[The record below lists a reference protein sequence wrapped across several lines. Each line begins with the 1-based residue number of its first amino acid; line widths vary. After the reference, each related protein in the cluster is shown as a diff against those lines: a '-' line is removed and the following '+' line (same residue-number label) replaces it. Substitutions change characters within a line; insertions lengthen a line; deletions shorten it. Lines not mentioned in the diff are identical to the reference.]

1 MLRLGHHIRLT
12 SAEREL
18 LEHITGFTPPDVK
31 RLADLRA
38 YVRRCKRHYWGHSRE
53 TRELHRL
60 IDEAVAQCVGTADV

>member
-12 SAEREL
+12 SIERAR
-18 LEHITGFTPPDVK
+18 LEFITGFATPEIK

-60 IDEAVAQCVGTADV
+60 IDEAVAQCVGSQVL